1 MQQFQG
7 ANSKCVLVCYSFRFR
22 VQGSIK
28 YVCRFA
34 ISGLCSW
41 GLILQ
46 SWVKVFRGD
55 IKLPCAIKRMKGHMQ
70 QKEIIEFV
78 REGEM
83 MRKV

>member
-1 MQQFQG
+1 M
-7 ANSKCVLVCYSFRFR
+7 
-22 VQGSIK
+22 
-28 YVCRFA
+28 
-34 ISGLCSW
+34 
-41 GLILQ
+41 LQ
-46 SWVKVFRGD
+46 SGVKVFRGD

>member
-1 MQQFQG
+1 MQNG
-7 ANSKCVLVCYSFRFR
+7 KCVPACYSWRFR
-22 VQGSIK
+22 VQGYIK
-28 YVCRFA
+28 YICRFA
-34 ISGLCSW
+34 ISGLRSW
-41 GLILQ
+41 GLMLQ
-46 SWVKVFRGD
+46 SGVKVFRGD